1 MDKQEIINTIREVEI
16 TSTFKMDDNTL
27 RLPPLQAEKVYRK
40 LQALNL
46 YVQYE
51 DNQACFDCRKAL
63 FCESADCPKR
73 FKYKLLSE
81 VN

>member
-1 MDKQEIINTIREVEI
+1 VDKQEIINAIREVEI

-40 LQALNL
+40 LQTLGL
-46 YVQYE
+46 YVIYE
-51 DNQACFDCRKAL
+51 DDKACFDCRRIL
-63 FCESADCPKR
+63 FCESADCPKK
-73 FKYKLLSE
+73 FKYKPLSE